1 MADITPVHIKE
12 RKLQGPPITM
22 LTAYDYSFAS
32 MVDAAGIDIIL
43 VGDSLGMVVL
53 GYDSTVPVTME
64 DMLHHCKAVSRGVT
78 NALLVGDMPFMSYQV
93 SPEEAL
99 LNASRFLKEAGCD
112 AVKLEGGVDMAPV
125 IERLVQAGIP
135 VMGHVGLTPQTAS
148 SLGGFR
154 VQGKD
159 LERARAIYRD
169 ALAVAEAG
177 AFSVV
182 LECIPSEL
190 SALITKEVDIPT
202 IGIGA
207 GPQCDGQVLVTN
219 DMLGLYD
226 KFTPKFVRKYLDLAP
241 RISEAMKRFKKEV
254 EAGDFPSL
262 EESFSGG
269 EEAVQAIR
277 AQN

>member
-1 MADITPVHIKE
+1 MADITPVHIRE

-22 LTAYDYSFAS
+22 LTAYDYSFAG

-64 DMLHHCKAVSRGVT
+64 EMLHHCRAVSRGVKR
-78 NALLVGDMPFMSYQV
+78 ALLVGDMPFMSYQV
-93 SPEEAL
+93 SPEDAL
-99 LNASRFLKEAGCD
+99 MNASRFLKEAGCD
-112 AVKLEGGVDMAPV
+112 AVKLEGGVDVAPV
-125 IERLVQAGIP
+125 IERLVKAGIP

-159 LERARAIYRD
+159 IERARAIYKD

-190 SALITKEVDIPT
+190 SVLITKEVDIPT

-207 GPQCDGQVLVTN
+207 GPGCDGQVLVTN
-219 DMLGLYD
+219 DLLGLYE

-241 RISEAMKRFKKEV
+241 KINQALKTFKKEV

-269 EEAVQAIR
+269 EEAVKAIR

>member
-241 RISEAMKRFKKEV
+241 RISEALKSFKKEV